1 MTRILIAEDEERIA
15 SFLEKGL
22 HSNGY
27 STEVAA
33 DGNEALRLART
44 GLFDLLLLD
53 IGLPG
58 KDGFAVLREL
68 RGEADR
74 SRS

>member
-1 MTRILIAEDEERIA
+1 MTRILIAEDEEPIA

-22 HSNGY
+22 HANG
-27 STEVAA
+27 SPDRGRR
-33 DGNEALRLART
+33 DGNEALRLARS
-44 GLFDLLLLD
+44 GRFDLLVLD

-68 RGEADR
+68 RGEADT